1 MSARSGLG
9 GGSAAA
15 NRMSN
20 ELTFAW
26 HASGLTRLLDP
37 ALVPCVAIGVLALI
51 LWLAL
56 LRRKP
61 SGLRTTAAL
70 LGLVLLPNAWLAL
83 FLVHQLRSVHAVWIA
98 LMFGV
103 PALSLTVALYAVGWT
118 ALYRRPFGGDECGRC
133 RQQLHPGQST
143 CAECGWM
150 RGRSTGVSQARMLAL
165 AVVGGISAAVSL
177 FALQLSMSIPL
188 TWTAEFEVE
197 MRDQRPN
204 LAFGGAATPQAG
216 GFAAG
221 TPIHRLY
228 GRSEHRSSPFAR
240 RWDPIG
246 FSDLGFLCEA
256 APNVSSTYLLL
267 SGDERQY
274 TPEFLAAL
282 PQQLSDAMSA
292 ANPALS
298 RDTIEQ
304 TAAMQAGFVRD
315 MKEKRGLGERSVAWT
330 RIEVTETTPPL
341 MLMLVPVCAG
351 PLVAVSVVLLA
362 RGRRHQKV

>member
-1 MSARSGLG
+1 
-9 GGSAAA
+9 
-15 NRMSN
+15 
-20 ELTFAW
+20 
-26 HASGLTRLLDP
+26 
-37 ALVPCVAIGVLALI
+37 
-51 LWLAL
+51 
-56 LRRKP
+56 
-61 SGLRTTAAL
+61 
-70 LGLVLLPNAWLAL
+70 
-83 FLVHQLRSVHAVWIA
+83 
-98 LMFGV
+98 V

-150 RGRSTGVSQARMLAL
+150 RGRSTGVAQARMLAL